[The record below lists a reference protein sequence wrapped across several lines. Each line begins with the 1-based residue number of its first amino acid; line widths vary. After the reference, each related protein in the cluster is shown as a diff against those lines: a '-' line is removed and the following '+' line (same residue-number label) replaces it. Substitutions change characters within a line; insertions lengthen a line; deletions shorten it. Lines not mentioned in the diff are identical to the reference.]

1 MLIPLRQPAEHDLL
15 DSSLRLE
22 ESSRA
27 NILSALGQPFGE
39 GSALLP
45 NESQPQTVWS
55 YYYEEGS
62 LQDPRRILLFVFFD
76 EKR

>member
-1 MLIPLRQPAEHDLL
+1 
-15 DSSLRLE
+15 
-22 ESSRA
+22 
-27 NILSALGQPFGE
+27 
-39 GSALLP
+39 
-45 NESQPQTVWS
+45 VWS